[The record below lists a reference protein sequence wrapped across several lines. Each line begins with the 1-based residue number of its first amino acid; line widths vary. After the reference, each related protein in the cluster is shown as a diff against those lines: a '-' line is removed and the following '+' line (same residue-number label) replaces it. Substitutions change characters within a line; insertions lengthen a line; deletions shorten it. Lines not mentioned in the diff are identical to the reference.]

1 MFTRIVDWI
10 AVRDVVTGANAEGV
24 SHVELIA
31 EVVKGP
37 AKSGCAFL
45 CDMCDRDAATY
56 LNV

>member
-1 MFTRIVDWI
+1 MRVGGYGGLLGVGR
-10 AVRDVVTGANAEGV
+10 VRGVIFSYLNRSNAP
-24 SHVELIA
+24 L
-31 EVVKGP
+31 KGP